1 MAQAEKTTSELQAE
15 LDQVLLWFES
25 ERVDIDE
32 SVKKYEQGLA
42 LVKEIQQRLKT
53 AENKI
58 KKIAKV

>member
-1 MAQAEKTTSELQAE
+1 MAQAAKTTSELQAE

>member
-1 MAQAEKTTSELQAE
+1 MAQAAKTTSELQAE

-32 SVKKYEQGLA
+32 AVKKYEQGLA